1 MPKHFLLR
9 PILACAA
16 LLACAVPARANA
28 LKDHLSVFFEMEPTD
43 SVVALEQLSATTL
56 KVTVADPATGQTRAL
71 KEEIAAKPLQKLLT
85 ESNDLGLK
93 TIHWSAPD
101 EAGSELPPAPASSA
115 GVPAPGAPAP
125 GAAAAT
131 TGGENPPAAQTGT
144 APDNAGNAR
153 SDMGADRTVAEA
165 PKPAPAANRRSLA
178 SERKNRIWYIGS
190 QTLLSTYV
198 YGLSVPLA
206 FDMQGMRTK
215 IAAPMIV
222 APFAFGTHFWFSKN
236 RPFEDAQA
244 KGTSYLSLA
253 SLYAAHAIPFT
264 FMSWD
269 DDTPWRVAATATL
282 FAYPLGIYG
291 GYKLGDA
298 HLDQPGRIDVESK
311 FALGFGLL
319 GFFSPFIYYDK
330 VNERTQEPI
339 IRLGLG
345 QAVAMAAAGHF
356 LADQYRSGENIPDGV
371 NTGILDHTALGATLG
386 IEIAALSDASSV
398 RPWFGAALLGGTLGF
413 MEGLLYYKNSYD
425 SKERGLYNSLGAL
438 AGAMVGGGIA
448 VLAFDGGESAYAM
461 KSGITSLLV
470 GGAWAGYWITNV
482 LTLGMEDR
490 GAAGP
495 AHWTDR
501 LSLNPFP
508 LPEPVVVDHRMAGLR
523 LRVPGVSLTF

>member
-1 MPKHFLLR
+1 MPKQSFLR
-9 PILACAA
+9 SALACAA

-28 LKDHLSVFFEMEPTD
+28 LKDHLSVFFEMEPSD

-56 KVTVADPATGQTRAL
+56 KVTVADPATGQTRVL
-71 KEEIAAKPLQKLLT
+71 KEEVSPKPLQKLLA

-93 TIHWSAPD
+93 TIHWSSPD
-101 EAGSELPPAPASSA
+101 EAGSELPPSPAAS
-115 GVPAPGAPAP
+115 GTGAPAP
-125 GAAAAT
+125 
-131 TGGENPPAAQTGT
+131 AQRT
-144 APDNAGNAR
+144 APESGSAADAGPGLAVGP
-153 SDMGADRTVAEA
+153 D
-165 PKPAPAANRRSLA
+165 PAPAAAAPRRSLA

-190 QTLLSTYV
+190 QTLMSTYV

-206 FDMQGMRTK
+206 FDMQGIRTK
-215 IAAPMIV
+215 VAAPMIA
-222 APFAFGTHFWFSKN
+222 APFAFGTHFWFAKN
-236 RPFEDAQA
+236 RPFEDAHV
-244 KGTSYLSLA
+244 KGTSYLSIA
-253 SLYAAHAIPFT
+253 SVFASHALPFAL
-264 FMSWD
+264 MSWD
-269 DDTPWRVAATATL
+269 DATPWRMAATATL
-282 FAYPLGIYG
+282 FAYPLGVYG
-291 GYKLGDA
+291 GYKLGDS

-371 NTGILDHTALGATLG
+371 NTGILDHTALGAALG

-413 MEGLLYYKNSYD
+413 MEGLLWYKDSYD

-438 AGAMVGGGIA
+438 AGTMVGGGFA
-448 VLAFDGGESAYAM
+448 VLAFDGGESDYAF
-461 KSGITSLLV
+461 KAGVTSLLV
-470 GGAWAGYWITNV
+470 GGAWAGYWITNL

-501 LSLNPFP
+501 LALNPVP
-508 LPEPVVVDHRMAGLR
+508 LPEPVIIDHRMADLR
-523 LRVPGVSLTF
+523 FRMPGVTFTF